1 MLKKIL
7 DIYNDFLVRLFLI
20 KWFCVDYKRFT
31 FRQHKIKRLIVI
43 VSCITVFL
51 TFLATIPTDV
61 FISVPLAVL
70 DLLQFQIFLNYIE
83 QCVLYEYGSVD
94 LRDADGK
101 IGLKN
106 GSYLMW
112 LQAEAMFGLRG
123 SVTNKLKTA
132 GSFIVRK
139 SITLIFT
146 KSPFRVVLM
155 SFLRQFLKWCGV
167 VVTHE
172 LLLNSLDVLVVGL
185 CALIA
190 AGVSLWQF
198 LPMCKNFYKN
208 IKTHGVDFYSNA
220 FDNIHKPN
228 S

>member
-7 DIYNDFLVRLFLI
+7 NIYNDFLVRLFLI

-31 FRQHKIKRLIVI
+31 KRQHKIKKLIAV
-43 VSCITVFL
+43 VSFITVFL

-70 DLLQFQIFLNYIE
+70 DLLQFQVFLNYIE
-83 QCVLYEYGSVD
+83 QCILYEYGAED
-94 LRDADGK
+94 FRDSDGK
-101 IGLKN
+101 IGLQN
-106 GSYLMW
+106 GNYLMW

-208 IKTHGVDFYSNA
+208 IKTHGVDFYSTA
-220 FDNIHKPN
+220 FYNIHSPN